1 MTKQQQIENLIKEI
15 DRKDRLLQDSQRE
28 NTRLKNEFEGLHNS
42 FRMVKDNLEREKT
55 RLDQALQS
63 LLNITKGK

>member
-1 MTKQQQIENLIKEI
+1 MIKQQQIENLIKEI
-15 DRKDRLLQDSQRE
+15 DRKERLLQDSQRE

-63 LLNITKGK
+63 LSNITKGK

>member
-15 DRKDRLLQDSQRE
+15 DRKERLLQDSQRE
-28 NTRLKNEFEGLHNS
+28 NTRLKNEFEGLYNS

>member
-1 MTKQQQIENLIKEI
+1 MIKQQQIENLIKEI
-15 DRKDRLLQDSQRE
+15 DRKERLLQDSQRE

>member
-15 DRKDRLLQDSQRE
+15 DRKERLLQDSQRE